1 MKLFKTYIPYL
12 AVGAAA
18 FVFAILS
25 EWNDDAIAY
34 SFYIP
39 GSGEDESFT
48 PIATLRDIWESQIN
62 HYSNSNGRFV
72 AHFIVQIFCGLLSKP
87 WFAVINAFAWMA
99 LVFCITRFSNN
110 AKDFRTSSLAAILAI
125 LLFFTLPFT
134 PPFQIN
140 YVWTACALLIW
151 LRCFFSQK
159 KETSVGLVLLMIF
172 SFLTGEMHEG
182 FSIPAGGCSA
192 VLPCHAQ
199 GKIHL
204 QGMVSVAVI
213 RSRCPH
219 INIRTGQFPENKSAP
234 GCGRLLAEYFRAA
247 ARTDL
252 VSGCF
257 PYNIP
262 FP

>member
-18 FVFAILS
+18 FVFAIIS

-48 PIATLRDIWESQIN
+48 PIATLRDIWESQTN

-72 AHFIVQIFCGLLSKP
+72 VHFIVQIFCGLLSKP

-140 YVWTACALLIW
+140 YVWTACALLI
-151 LRCFFSQK
+151 
-159 KETSVGLVLLMIF
+159 
-172 SFLTGEMHEG
+172 
-182 FSIPAGGCSA
+182 
-192 VLPCHAQ
+192 
-199 GKIHL
+199 
-204 QGMVSVAVI
+204 
-213 RSRCPH
+213 
-219 INIRTGQFPENKSAP
+219 
-234 GCGRLLAEYFRAA
+234 
-247 ARTDL
+247 
-252 VSGCF
+252 
-257 PYNIP
+257 
-262 FP
+262 